1 LQAYCAPPEVA
12 AVAPSVPV
20 PSRGPRGGERDGG
33 RDGRAQR
40 QPVHIPNGLNV
51 SIVYRS
57 EHAEGEVRLG
67 DAWRVKPTDDLIT
80 ALRGE
85 FAGSSIEIVY

>member
-1 LQAYCAPPEVA
+1 VLQAYCAPPDTAAPVA
-12 AVAPSVPV
+12 APAARPARGGFDRGD
-20 PSRGPRGGERDGG
+20 RGP
-33 RDGRAQR
+33 R

-85 FAGSSIEIVY
+85 FAGSSIEIIY